1 MENKKNDNISF
12 PQALELIGVRTFQI
26 VMVLFF
32 ISAFIKGVVSS
43 ALPEFFMLLNL
54 EYLILDKT
62 SLKPVMLFLDV
73 FRAKEMFELVKNKEN
88 LLLLNDLINTR
99 IGGVSSITAYDS
111 NMWFSKNSTAWRK
124 LLNGS
129 LSKKYLLEFFFSE
142 INIYRKT
149 TKKELFSAEESKYT
163 AKILKCFTF
172 LRTLWR
178 DFECPI
184 DSQLMTSLDDPDRR
198 MAEDPDMLSSISP
211 FRLALNDN
219 FI

>member
-1 MENKKNDNISF
+1 MKKKENDNISF
-12 PQALELIGVRTFQI
+12 SQALELIGVRTFQI
-26 VMVLFF
+26 VMALFF

-43 ALPEFFMLLNL
+43 ALPEFFVLLNL

-124 LLNGS
+124 LLNSS
-129 LSKKYLLEFFFSE
+129 LSKKYVLEFFFSE
-142 INIYRKT
+142 INNREFVSLFISVV
-149 TKKELFSAEESKYT
+149 EGCLFSNKYGVNL
-163 AKILKCFTF
+163 LKKKKWPGLDLCFCF
-172 LRTLWR
+172 R
-178 DFECPI
+178 FF
-184 DSQLMTSLDDPDRR
+184 QLVKYLFKY
-198 MAEDPDMLSSISP
+198 IK
-211 FRLALNDN
+211 FDN
-219 FI
+219 FFSKVGKNTSKKK